1 MHHHARLRFVIEFGL
16 EVNMKIRILDSGV
29 GMRKKKKADPATIY
43 DVARLAG
50 VAPGTASRALNQT
63 GYVKQETLEKVR
75 ESAKVLNYVPNRAG
89 RSLKTTKTGL
99 VCLAIPDTN
108 NPIYFRMTEAV
119 ISTASQH
126 GYSMLLYHTNG
137 TESGEMNALRLLRNN
152 TVDGLFLVH
161 FSYSEALRREI
172 ESLAGPVVLCGMCRS
187 LWADAKDNPFD
198 TVSIDIYA
206 GIYQAVVHLVNS
218 GHREI
223 VYLAGKAG
231 IPVYQQRFQAYKQAL
246 KDHGLPYRVE
256 NVFWHSYDDET
267 GRIAARHFLT
277 RDRQPAALCAS
288 NDLQA
293 IGYIEEM
300 QKHNVDPRQS
310 TQIVGVDNT
319 QILQLLGIS
328 SVDIQE
334 EKIGS
339 EAARLLFAQL
349 TSDQSKQHENLL
361 LQPSLVVR
369 P

>member
-1 MHHHARLRFVIEFGL
+1 M
-16 EVNMKIRILDSGV
+16 
-29 GMRKKKKADPATIY
+29 KKKKSDSRPTIY
-43 DVARLAG
+43 DVAQLAG
-50 VAPGTASRALNQT
+50 VAPGTASRALNQN

-75 ESAKVLNYVPNRAG
+75 ESARILNYIPNRAG

-119 ISTASQH
+119 ISTAARH
-126 GYSMLLYHTNG
+126 GYSMLLYHTHG
-137 TESGEMNALRLLRNN
+137 TESGELNALRLLRNN

-161 FSYSEALRREI
+161 FSYSEKLRSEI
-172 ESLAGPVVLCGMCRS
+172 DSLTGPVVLCGMCRS
-187 LWADAKDNPFD
+187 LWAGTPHNSFD
-198 TVSIDIYA
+198 TVSIDIYN
-206 GIYQAVVHLVNS
+206 GVYQAVVHLIDS

-223 VYLAGKAG
+223 AYLAGKAG

-246 KDHGLPYRVE
+246 EDHGLPYKVE

-267 GRIAARHFLT
+267 GRIAARHFLEKE
-277 RDRQPAALCAS
+277 QMPAALCAS

-300 QKHNVDPRQS
+300 QKNQIDAREY

-319 QILQLLGIS
+319 QILQILGIS

-334 EKIGS
+334 ERIGS

-349 TSDQSKQHENLL
+349 TGETPVPHENLL
-361 LQPSLVVR
+361 LHPRLVVR